1 MFQVILL
8 DSPSKAGAR
17 LVIPCLATPLGG
29 LISGIVMSRW
39 GKLAYLVRTGA
50 ALMFIG
56 NLLVMLLR
64 FNDASWKYFAYVIP
78 ANLGQGIVYPGILF
92 TFLAAFDHTG
102 KSIILSSATICQLGL
117 PPSAAY
123 PHSKRPLLSPF
134 LYRSCCLRINR
145 LPHPLSRNRLGRRSD
160 LHNYAEYTELRPR
173 GGLEWNTR
181 QMESNI
187 SSAMCSNGPLNRPC

>member
-1 MFQVILL
+1 
-8 DSPSKAGAR
+8 
-17 LVIPCLATPLGG
+17 LV
-29 LISGIVMSRW
+29 
-39 GKLAYLVRTGA
+39 
-50 ALMFIG
+50 F
-56 NLLVMLLR
+56 
-64 FNDASWKYFAYVIP
+64 
-78 ANLGQGIVYPGILF
+78 
-92 TFLAAFDHTG
+92 
-102 KSIILSSATICQLGL
+102 

-134 LYRSCCLRINR
+134 LYRSCCLRINC
-145 LPHPLSRNRLGRRSD
+145 LPYTLSRNRLGRRSD